1 MMPMTTDHE
10 EERIIKELF
19 ADCSPTLQ
27 KIIMN
32 AHNKFKFTI
41 PPPSDE
47 NESNQEDNNG
57 YGDGLTEEYM
67 GTRSDQ
73 SEQERNNTEL
83 TDSQQITITEFS
95 TEEYDSGMSIG
106 NQPHPYNMRN
116 VSVYH

>member
-1 MMPMTTDHE
+1 MPMTTDHE

-32 AHNKFKFTI
+32 AHNKCAI

-47 NESNQEDNNG
+47 NESNQEDSNG
-57 YGDGLTEEYM
+57 EEDGDGLTEEYM
-67 GTRSDQ
+67 GTTSDQ
-73 SEQERNNTEL
+73 TEQERNNTEL
-83 TDSQQITITEFS
+83 TDSQQITVTAFN
-95 TEEYDSGMSIG
+95 TQEYDSGMSMG
-106 NQPHPYNMRN
+106 NQPHPHNMKN